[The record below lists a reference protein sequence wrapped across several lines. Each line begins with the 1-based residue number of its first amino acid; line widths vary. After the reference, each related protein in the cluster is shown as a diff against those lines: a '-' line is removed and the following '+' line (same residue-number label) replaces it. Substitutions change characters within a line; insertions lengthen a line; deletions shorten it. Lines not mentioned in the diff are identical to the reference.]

1 MPKFHYEY
9 AVKVDGIE
17 RFRTRNKLVAI
28 TVYHLIVE
36 SEFEKFDYCDY
47 VDPYIKEIVDGM
59 TVYDDVRYPK
69 EKHEI
74 ITYKEKI
81 MNE

>member
-1 MPKFHYEY
+1 MAKSHFEY
-9 AVKVDGIE
+9 VVKVDGVE
-17 RFRTRNKLVAI
+17 RFRSRNKLVAT

-36 SEFEKFDYCDY
+36 SEFTKFEYCDY

-69 EKHEI
+69 EQHTI
-74 ITYKEKI
+74 VTYKEKI
-81 MNE
+81 DK